1 MKFSSTH
8 GSSSPILYSS
18 QLYHLGVV
26 ILKFDIPKSGLAI
39 ASRTR
44 LRSATHIRSLKRH
57 LLLAGGIG
65 WLTWGASI
73 LLGRTLTRDTL
84 LLGVRELTVTFE
96 GHDESRKTKLTGSR
110 LSKNLL
116 QQVSMSEK

>member
-1 MKFSSTH
+1 
-8 GSSSPILYSS
+8 
-18 QLYHLGVV
+18 
-26 ILKFDIPKSGLAI
+26 
-39 ASRTR
+39 
-44 LRSATHIRSLKRH
+44 LKRH

-96 GHDESRKTKLTGSR
+96 GHDESRKTKWTGSR

-116 QQVSMSEK
+116 QQVNMSEKEQVASRNEE

>member
-39 ASRTR
+39 ASWTR

-57 LLLAGGIG
+57 LLLLAGGIG
-65 WLTWGASI
+65 WLTGGASI

-96 GHDESRKTKLTGSR
+96 GHDESRR
-110 LSKNLL
+110 LN
-116 QQVSMSEK
+116 